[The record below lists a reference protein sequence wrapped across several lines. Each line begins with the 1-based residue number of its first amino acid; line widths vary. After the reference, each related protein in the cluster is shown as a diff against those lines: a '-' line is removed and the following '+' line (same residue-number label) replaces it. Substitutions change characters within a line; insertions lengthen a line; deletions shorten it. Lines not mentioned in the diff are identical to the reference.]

1 MGLFDSLSG
10 ALSGAATGSA
20 FGPIGALVGGG
31 LGLIGGSMANKA
43 AGQAADA
50 SLQAGREAN
59 AANLEAARIAAE
71 AAQFKPYSITSG
83 FGRGFFDTGKGTAGY
98 EIDPRLASFRD
109 TLYGQAEQTMGN
121 IGTPEEQAQRY
132 YQQQMGL
139 LAPQR
144 MQEDITAR
152 ENALRTGRVGLGV
165 SAGYGGAGD
174 VGGLINPDEF
184 ARMRARELS
193 NAQIANESTTYGQ
206 NLIDKLIARGTGLFT
221 AGTGVEQLG
230 MSPLTIGAD
239 IGNKAS
245 VSQGQQAQ
253 ALLQG
258 GRAGADAMLAG
269 SNLAGQYNLAGSL
282 NTARGV
288 SGFGDTISKMDFSKF
303 NNPFS
308 GMFTQATQQVVNSPL
323 DYFSGRTAQP
333 VMGGNYSFPRAN

>member
-1 MGLFDSLSG
+1 MIPALIAGGATLLGGYMGAKATRD
-10 ALSGAATGSA
+10 AANT
-20 FGPIGALVGGG
+20 
-31 LGLIGGSMANKA
+31 
-43 AGQAADA
+43 

-71 AAQFKPYSITSG
+71 AARFKPYSITSG
-83 FGRGFFDTGKGTAGY
+83 FGRGFFDTEKGTAGY

-109 TLYGQAEQTMGN
+109 TLYGQAEQTMGG
-121 IGTPEEQAQRY
+121 IGTPEEAAQQY

-144 MQEDITAR
+144 TQEDIMAR
-152 ENALRTGRVGLGV
+152 ERSLQTGRIGLGV

-174 VGGLINPDEF
+174 VSGMLNPDDF

-221 AGTGVEQLG
+221 AGAGVEQLG
-230 MSPLTIGAD
+230 MSPMTMGAD

-245 VSQGQQAQ
+245 ISQGQQAN

-258 GRAGADAMLAG
+258 GMAGSRAMLDAG
-269 SNLAGQYNLAGSL
+269 TNAAQYNLAGNL
-282 NTARGV
+282 ALAG
-288 SGFGDTISKMDFSKF
+288 GIQQAGKTIG
-303 NNPFS
+303 
-308 GMFTQATQQVVNSPL
+308 GMFTQQPQ
-323 DYFSGRTAQP
+323 QP
-333 VMGGNYSFPRAN
+333 VSTPFSDYWNYGGSSSDPTQPNNPMSGIRFR

>member
-1 MGLFDSLSG
+1 MPWI
-10 ALSGAATGSA
+10 APTIMAGSS
-20 FGPIGALVGGG
+20 IVGGM
-31 LGLIGGSMANKA
+31 MAGDA
-43 AGQAADA
+43 AENAAA
-50 SLQAGREAN
+50 SSLQAGREAN
-59 AANLEAARIAAE
+59 AANLEAARIAAD
-71 AAQFKPYSITSG
+71 AAKFRPYSVTSG
-83 FGRGFFDTGKGTAGY
+83 FGRGFFDTEKSTAGY

-109 TLYGQAEQTMGN
+109 VLYGQAEQTMGGL
-121 IGTPEEQAQRY
+121 GTPEDQARQY

-139 LAPQR
+139 LAPGR
-144 MQEDITAR
+144 MQEDIMAR
-152 ENALRTGRVGLGV
+152 ERGLQTGRIGLGV

-174 VGGLINPDEF
+174 VSGMLNPDDF

-221 AGTGVEQLG
+221 AGAGVEQLG

-269 SNLAGQYNLAGSL
+269 STAGTQYNLAGDIGM
-282 NTARGV
+282 ARGV
-288 SGFGDTISKMDFSKF
+288 MGAG
-303 NNPFS
+303 NAFS
-308 GMFTQATQQVVNSPL
+308 GMFTQKPQPIQQQTSPRFSSYWDYGNSP
-323 DYFSGRTAQP
+323 DPTQP
-333 VMGGNYSFPRAN
+333 TNFMRGY

>member
-20 FGPIGALVGGG
+20 FGPMGALIGGG
-31 LGLIGGSMANKA
+31 IGLIGGSMANKA
-43 AGQAADA
+43 AGQAASS

-59 AANLEAARIAAE
+59 AANLEAARVAAE

-83 FGRGFFDTGKGTAGY
+83 FGRGFFDTAKGTAGY
-98 EIDPRLASFRD
+98 EIDPRLAAFRD
-109 TLYGQAEQTMGN
+109 TLYGQAEQTMGG
-121 IGTPEEQAQRY
+121 IGTPEEQAQKY

-139 LAPQR
+139 LAPGR
-144 MQEDITAR
+144 VQEDIIAR
-152 ENALRTGRVGLGV
+152 ENALRTGRIGLGV

-174 VGGLINPDEF
+174 VSGMLNPDEF

-230 MSPLTIGAD
+230 MSPMTIGAD

-258 GRAGADAMLAG
+258 GRSGAEAMLAG
-269 SNLAGQYNLAGSL
+269 SNAATQYNLAGDIGI
-282 NTARGV
+282 TRGV
-288 SGFGDTISKMDFSKF
+288 MGAG
-303 NNPFS
+303 NAFS
-308 GMFTQATQQVVNSPL
+308 GMFTQAPQQPRQTPA
-323 DYFSGRTAQP
+323 FSSYWNYGQQP
-333 VMGGNYSFPRAN
+333 QPAMGGSYQFNNQ

>member
-1 MGLFDSLSG
+1 MPFT
-10 ALSGAATGSA
+10 A
-20 FGPIGALVGGG
+20 ALVV
-31 LGLIGGSMANKA
+31 GGSQLLGGYMAGEAGKDA
-43 AGQAADA
+43 AAS

-59 AANLEAARIAAE
+59 AANLEAARLAAD
-71 AAQFKPYSITSG
+71 AAKFRPYSVTSG
-83 FGRGFFDTGKGTAGY
+83 FGRGFFDTEKSTAGY
-98 EIDPRLASFRD
+98 QIDPRLASFRD
-109 TLYGQAEQTMGN
+109 VLYGQAEQTMGGL
-121 IGTPEEQAQRY
+121 GTPEQQAQQY

-144 MQEDITAR
+144 MQEDIMAR
-152 ENALRTGRVGLGV
+152 ENALRTGRIGLGV

-174 VGGLINPDEF
+174 VSGMLNPDDF

-221 AGTGVEQLG
+221 AGAGVEQLG
-230 MSPLTIGAD
+230 MSPLTMGAD

-269 SNLAGQYNLAGSL
+269 SNAATQYNLASDIGA
-282 NTARGV
+282 ARGV
-288 SGFGDTISKMDFSKF
+288 MGAG
-303 NNPFS
+303 NAFS
-308 GMFTQATQQVVNSPL
+308 GMFTQAPQQLQQPQMSSSYYSNQNAYNPSP
-323 DYFSGRTAQP
+323 FGAR
-333 VMGGNYSFPRAN
+333 

>member
-1 MGLFDSLSG
+1 MPFN
-10 ALSGAATGSA
+10 A
-20 FGPIGALVGGG
+20 ALVIAGSNI
-31 LGLIGGSMANKA
+31 IGGMMGADA
-43 AGQAADA
+43 ASNAADSSRA
-50 SLQAGREAN
+50 AGREAN

-71 AAQFKPYSITSG
+71 TAKFRPYSVTSG
-83 FGRGFFDTGKGTAGY
+83 FGRGFFDTGSNTAGY

-109 TLYGQAEQTMGN
+109 TLYGKAEQTMGG
-121 IGTPEEQAQRY
+121 IGTPEQEAQKY
-132 YQQQMGL
+132 YMQQMGL
-139 LAPQR
+139 LAPSR
-144 MQEDITAR
+144 TQEDIMAR
-152 ENALRTGRVGLGV
+152 ERGLQTGRIGLGV

-174 VGGLINPDEF
+174 VSGMLNPDDF

-221 AGTGVEQLG
+221 AGAGVEQLG

-269 SNLAGQYNLAGSL
+269 NTAAGQYNLAGDIGM
-282 NTARGV
+282 ARGV
-288 SGFGDTISKMDFSKF
+288 MNAG
-303 NNPFS
+303 NAFS
-308 GMFTQATQQVVNSPL
+308 GMFTQKPQPIQQQTSPRFSSYWDYGNSP
-323 DYFSGRTAQP
+323 DPTQP
-333 VMGGNYSFPRAN
+333 NNFMRGY